1 MYHSYVMGADDSIY
15 SLCEYGFVIEKEWN
29 NYKVSFDNDK
39 ASMWEN
45 YISSHLQVGYWNEY
59 ITDGGVVVFLFH
71 LDDGI
76 KRYEVYFYEND
87 EVLRLCE
94 RLCECEF
101 ESIYS
106 MLKSNQFYGEFI

>member
-15 SLCEYGFVIEKEWN
+15 SLCKYGFIIEKEWN
-29 NYKVSFDNDK
+29 NYKVSFENDK
-39 ASMWEN
+39 ANMWEN

-94 RLCECEF
+94 HLCECKF

-106 MLKSNQFYGEFI
+106 MLKSNHFYSVFI